1 MRRTNLI
8 PADLAVHS
16 RFTFKTQFDYLLFLS
31 AVVMFTFFLLILIFQ
46 LIGIG
51 FFTFQGKIQARKV
64 ASITGALSENKRIKK
79 NLAGQIE
86 GWQEKAALAKERVVY
101 LKEAMEQ
108 DILWSRV
115 LEKLNSFVPARL
127 WMKKLSLDKKLI
139 TIKGNAYN
147 NLLISTFM
155 SNLSNSNFFT
165 NVNLSYIKKTK
176 AKTSKKDEAKVGGD
190 REVIEFEIACRL
202 LDSDIGDI
210 EIKSE

>member
-190 REVIEFEIACRL
+190 REVIEFEIACRI
-202 LDSDIGDI
+202 LDSGIGDI
-210 EIKSE
+210 ESKSE